1 MNLTDYT
8 ATELLE
14 QLRSKAI
21 TPKEIAQ
28 SCIQRIREIDPQV
41 NAWEYFDEEA
51 IEAQLTKIGGYAQE
65 DYPLYGIPIGVK
77 DIYNTFD
84 MPTQMGSPLWRDF
97 TPGNDAR
104 LIHYLRRSGA
114 IMLGKTVTAEFAVHY
129 QDKTRNPHDL
139 ARSPG
144 TSSSGSAV
152 AVATGMVPLALGS
165 QTAGSIGRPASYCG
179 IYGFK
184 PTFGVLPRIGVLKT
198 TDSLDTLGFFSRSVE
213 DLSLMFE
220 ASRVHG
226 ENYEFVHRYIDH
238 YSPNPDKIYRI
249 GIVKH
254 PRWEEASPYAKEQ
267 FAQWCERIKDPRLKF
282 EEVTLPP
289 FCDTI
294 HATHQCIYDKS
305 LAYYFKDEYANHEL
319 MSPIFYNIIQEGL
332 TISKEQYQEALEKQS
347 RETREFDTW
356 MDSYDLLITLAT
368 ADEAPIGLTT
378 PDIPDSNLI
387 WTYLGLPIITVPA
400 LQGSNGLPIGINL
413 IARKYHDKTLLE
425 FASLL
430 EKINIIRKTISIT
443 PKLEGLIP
451 NER

>member
-1 MNLTDYT
+1 MNLTDYS
-8 ATELLE
+8 ATELLK
-14 QLRSKAI
+14 QLKSNAL
-21 TPKEIAQ
+21 TPEEIAKA
-28 SCIQRIREIDPQV
+28 CIQRIREIDPIV

-51 IEAQLTKIGGYAQE
+51 IEAQLTKIATYKQ
-65 DYPLYGIPIGVK
+65 DNYPLFGIPVGVK

-84 MPTQMGSPLWRDF
+84 MPTQMGSPLWSDF

-114 IMLGKTVTAEFAVHY
+114 LMLGKTVTAEFAVHY

-139 ARSPG
+139 SRSPG

-165 QTAGSIGRPASYCG
+165 QTAGSISRPASYCG

-198 TDSLDTLGFFSRSVE
+198 TDSLDTLGFFSRSVA
-213 DLSLMFE
+213 DLDLMFE

-226 ENYEFVHRYIDH
+226 ENYEFVHQYIDN
-238 YSPNPDKIYRI
+238 YVSVPDKIYRI
-249 GIVKH
+249 GIIKH
-254 PRWEEASPYAKEQ
+254 PRWDEASPYAKEQ
-267 FAQWCERIKDPRLKF
+267 FTQWCNRLQDPRF
-282 EEVTLPP
+282 VIEEVALPR

-305 LAYYFKDEYANHEL
+305 LAYYFKEEYAKHEL
-319 MSPIFYNIIQEGL
+319 MSPIFYDIIQEGL
-332 TISKEQYQEALEKQS
+332 RISKEEYQEALEKQS

-356 MDSYDLLITLAT
+356 MDSYDILITLAT

-378 PDIPDSNLI
+378 PDIPDANLI
-387 WTYLGLPIITVPA
+387 WTYLGLPIATLPV
-400 LQGSNGLPIGINL
+400 LKGENGLPIGVSAV
-413 IARKYHDKTLLE
+413 ARKYNDKLLLD
-425 FASLL
+425 FLHHLQSINLL
-430 EKINIIRKTISIT
+430 SDVKPST
-443 PKLEGLIP
+443 PILKKDS
-451 NER
+451 NE

>member
-8 ATELLE
+8 ATELLG
-14 QLRSKAI
+14 LLKSKSI
-21 TPKEIAQ
+21 TPNEITQA
-28 SCIQRIREIDPQV
+28 CIQRIREIDPHV
-41 NAWEYFDEEA
+41 NAWEYIDEETIA
-51 IEAQLTKIGGYAQE
+51 AQLTKIASYSQE
-65 DYPLYGIPIGVK
+65 SHPLYGIPIGVK

-104 LIHYLRRSGA
+104 LIHYLRRAGA
-114 IMLGKTVTAEFAVHY
+114 VMLGKTVTAEFAVHY
-129 QDKTRNPHDL
+129 QDKTRNPHEL
-139 ARSPG
+139 SRSPG

-226 ENYEFVHRYIDH
+226 ENYEFVHKYIDN
-238 YSPNPDKIYRI
+238 YRSEPEKVYRI

-267 FAQWCERIKDPRLKF
+267 FAQWCERINDPKLKL
-282 EEVTLPP
+282 EEVTLPS

-305 LAYYFKDEYANHEL
+305 LAYYFKDEYANHKL

-347 RETREFDTW
+347 RETREFDMW

-368 ADEAPIGLTT
+368 ADEAPVGLTT
-378 PDIPDSNLI
+378 PDTPDSNLI
-387 WTYLGLPIITVPA
+387 WTYLGLPIATLPV
-400 LQGSNGLPIGINL
+400 LKGKNGLPIGINAV
-413 IARKYHDKTLLE
+413 ARKYNDKLLLE
-425 FASLL
+425 VLHHLVSLEL
-430 EKINIIRKTISIT
+430 LPTIRPI
-443 PKLEGLIP
+443 IP
-451 NER
+451 NIPEGSK

>member
-14 QLRSKAI
+14 QLKSKSI

-28 SCIQRIREIDPQV
+28 ACIQRIREIDPQV
-41 NAWEYFDEEA
+41 SAWEYFDEEA
-51 IEAQLTKIGGYAQE
+51 IGAQLSKIAAYSQE
-65 DYPLYGIPIGVK
+65 NYPLYGIPIGVK

-104 LIHYLRRSGA
+104 IIHYLRRAGA
-114 IMLGKTVTAEFAVHY
+114 VMLGKTVTAEFAVHY
-129 QDKTRNPHDL
+129 QDKTRNPYDL

-226 ENYEFVHRYIDH
+226 ENYEFVHRYIDN
-238 YSPNPDKIYRI
+238 YVSIPDKIYRI

-254 PRWEEASPYAKEQ
+254 PRWNEASPYAKEQ
-267 FAQWCERIKDPRLKF
+267 FAQWCERLNNPRLQV

-347 RETREFDTW
+347 RETREFETW
-356 MDSYDLLITLAT
+356 MDSYDILITLAT
-368 ADEAPIGLTT
+368 ADEAPVGLTT

-387 WTYLGLPIITVPA
+387 WTYLGLPIATLPV
-400 LQGSNGLPIGINL
+400 LKGENGLPIGINAV
-413 IARKYHDKTLLE
+413 ARKYNDKLLLE
-425 FASLL
+425 VLHYLVSLEL
-430 EKINIIRKTISIT
+430 LPIIRPI
-443 PKLEGLIP
+443 IP
-451 NER
+451 NIPEGSK